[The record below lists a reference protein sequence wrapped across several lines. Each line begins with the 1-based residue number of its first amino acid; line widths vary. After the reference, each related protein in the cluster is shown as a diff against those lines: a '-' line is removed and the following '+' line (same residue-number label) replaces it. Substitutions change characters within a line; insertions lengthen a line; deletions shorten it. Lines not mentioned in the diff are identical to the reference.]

1 MNGSPKTRIVMFIA
15 NSAQKAKNCATCN
28 IEFDVDAAN
37 IMLVYGGLSIK
48 SNPNNHYFLTHD
60 R

>member
-37 IMLVYGGLSIK
+37 ILFV
-48 SNPNNHYFLTHD
+48 
-60 R
+60 